1 MLNATINNGS
11 VAQLNRALDY
21 GSRGY
26 RFESCRN
33 HKRNTHLEC
42 SFFCVLRFMM
52 LTNRLWKVI
61 NCVSV
66 DVSFLSISVM
76 SRFFVVPLFAA
87 DRCASGGHAAHFLY
101 SKTMLMPTSRHEN
114 KVFLSIF
121 ALWLLCTTVVRC
133 LYALVVK
140 AVEAREKVYQ

>member
-26 RFESCRN
+26 G
-33 HKRNTHLEC
+33 
-42 SFFCVLRFMM
+42 
-52 LTNRLWKVI
+52 
-61 NCVSV
+61 
-66 DVSFLSISVM
+66 VM

-121 ALWLLCTTVVRC
+121 AL
-133 LYALVVK
+133 
-140 AVEAREKVYQ
+140 